1 MKKFTGECKMDQAK
15 KLRVLYITLSPIDT
29 NTSATL
35 RNKAVLKG
43 LAENGVAIDLLTL
56 SAIENNN
63 FFDRKVDKLDNVN
76 IIRLAQNKA
85 YSSLTKT
92 NKSFI
97 GRVKKILMPLAR
109 KVFHTFSLYDNTIY
123 RARKLR
129 KADVPRDYYDLVISS
144 SDPKSSH
151 IAAQKLI
158 SDGLGYGKWIQ
169 YWGDPMTDDIT
180 KKSFH
185 PRWYVKRTEKRILS
199 KADSII
205 YVSPFTL
212 GRQEEMF
219 PAYSHKMEF
228 IVTPYMQPKIYEKDR
243 VSSEGIT
250 IGYFGDYKSRV
261 RDIGPIYRYAEK
273 SNIRLVIAGNSDL
286 ELLPKENIII
296 YPRISQDEVSRLE
309 EEADVLLCI
318 LNKHGTQIPG
328 KLYHYAATNKPI
340 LVLLDGEHKGE
351 MADYIKA
358 FDRYIICDN
367 NEIEIDKA
375 INRIIQQKEEWSPSQ
390 YFSPELVGRKFLI
403 KADNHS
409 WNWRSI

>member
-1 MKKFTGECKMDQAK
+1 
-15 KLRVLYITLSPIDT
+15 
-29 NTSATL
+29 
-35 RNKAVLKG
+35 
-43 LAENGVAIDLLTL
+43 
-56 SAIENNN
+56 
-63 FFDRKVDKLDNVN
+63 
-76 IIRLAQNKA
+76 
-85 YSSLTKT
+85 
-92 NKSFI
+92 
-97 GRVKKILMPLAR
+97 
-109 KVFHTFSLYDNTIY
+109 
-123 RARKLR
+123 
-129 KADVPRDYYDLVISS
+129 
-144 SDPKSSH
+144 
-151 IAAQKLI
+151 
-158 SDGLGYGKWIQ
+158 
-169 YWGDPMTDDIT
+169 
-180 KKSFH
+180 
-185 PRWYVKRTEKRILS
+185 
-199 KADSII
+199 
-205 YVSPFTL
+205 
-212 GRQEEMF
+212 
-219 PAYSHKMEF
+219 MEF
-228 IVTPYMQPKIYEKDR
+228 IVTPYMQPKIYEKGR